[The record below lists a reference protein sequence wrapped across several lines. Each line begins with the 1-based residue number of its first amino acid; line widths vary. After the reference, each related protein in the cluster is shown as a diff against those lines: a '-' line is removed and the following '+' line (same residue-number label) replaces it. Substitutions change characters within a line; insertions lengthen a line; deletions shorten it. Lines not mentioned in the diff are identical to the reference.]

1 MALDITFFRRV
12 MGQFTTGVTI
22 VTTRSEKGIAGLTVN
37 SFTSVSLN
45 PLLVLVSID
54 LRSQSLP
61 FLREGGIFAVNIL
74 TQEQEALARCF
85 ASSSEE
91 RYTYFCNAHHHVAA
105 TGAPILDG
113 SLAFIDARITAE
125 YPGGDH
131 ALFLGQVEAM
141 GYDGQTVFLPG
152 ISSASST
159 LPVAEAEIKTGNGS
173 NGHNGHHDHSPL
185 ASSSATPLVYYH
197 GKYRSLSSHT
207 PQPALSTTNQH
218 EQK

>member
-1 MALDITFFRRV
+1 MALDTTFFRRV
-12 MGQFTTGVTI
+12 MGQFTTGVTV

-61 FLREGGIFAVNIL
+61 FFREGGIFAVNIL

-85 ASSSEE
+85 ASSVEE
-91 RYTYFCNAHHHVAA
+91 RYAYFCHARHHVAA

-141 GYDGQTVFLPG
+141 GYGGQAAFLPG
-152 ISSASST
+152 SSNASST
-159 LPVAEAEIKTGNGS
+159 LPTLDVHVAANGGQH
-173 NGHNGHHDHSPL
+173 GHNGHSSPT
-185 ASSSATPLVYYH
+185 SSQAAPLVYYQ
-197 GKYRSLSSHT
+197 GKYHALST
-207 PQPALSTTNQH
+207 PQPALSMTKQH
-218 EQK
+218 EQE

>member
-1 MALDITFFRRV
+1 MALDIPFFRRV

-22 VTTRSEKGIAGLTVN
+22 VTTRSQKGIAGLTVN

-91 RYTYFCNAHHHVAA
+91 RYTYFCHARHHIAA

-113 SLAFIDARITAE
+113 TLAFIDARITAE

-141 GYDGQTVFLPG
+141 GFAGQTTFLPG
-152 ISSASST
+152 ISSEKST
-159 LPVAEAEIKTGNGS
+159 LPVALTGPHQDNS
-173 NGHNGHHDHSPL
+173 HNAHNGHSKRESAP
-185 ASSSATPLVYYH
+185 ASPLVYYH
-197 GKYRSLSSHT
+197 GKYRALTDHQQ
-207 PQPALSTTNQH
+207 QPALATTNQH
-218 EQK
+218 DNQ